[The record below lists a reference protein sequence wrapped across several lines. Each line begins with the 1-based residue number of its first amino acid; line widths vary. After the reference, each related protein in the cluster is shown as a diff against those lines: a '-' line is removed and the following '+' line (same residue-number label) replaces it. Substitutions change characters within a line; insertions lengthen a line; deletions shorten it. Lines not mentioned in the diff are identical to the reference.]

1 MLAIFNTSIR
11 AKLTFAMGFITALLL
26 IIYLAFNSL
35 TKDLN
40 NGVEDFSGRYL
51 PSISSILNADRDLY
65 QAYVAQLKYQQSR
78 SAKAYDS
85 FTENA
90 QQAFER
96 MKHYQE
102 LMQAFPTIQSE
113 LSSFE
118 QSFNAWKSE
127 SEQFFKLVQQE
138 QNEQAAT
145 LLSGSISEKFSA
157 LRDLYNSAGEFLDKH
172 AANTSESLHKET
184 AAYQFWLL
192 VLMAIAL
199 IIGALIT
206 FFVPRGTVASIHQLT
221 QRIQEI
227 NNGDGDLTQRIN
239 SPDKD
244 ECGTL
249 ANSFDE
255 FVDNLQRLIKAIS
268 ESSHS
273 LEANSNDL
281 KSSYEERRR
290 LNTQQSHNLD
300 MVATAVTEFSS
311 SVKEVA
317 ENTSNTSDVANDTV
331 TIITRGMAVI
341 NESVNHIQALSDSI
355 ENANQSIETL
365 ALDSESIASVLDVIR
380 NIAEQ
385 TNLLALNAAIEAA
398 RAGEQGRGF
407 AVVADEVRSLAS
419 KTQQST
425 EEIQQMI
432 DKLQSGVRNA
442 VGSIKDGSE
451 KVQMNVDL
459 TNQTKQVFEEIQG
472 STEQVND
479 MATQIAAAT
488 EEQSSTSEEINSNLL
503 ELNDNNRDSQALSE
517 TIYQITQDMDS
528 STSKLSTDVQRFKV

>member
-1 MLAIFNTSIR
+1 MFDLLNTSIR
-11 AKLTFAMGFITALLL
+11 AKLTFAMAFITVLL
-26 IIYLAFNSL
+26 IVVYLAFNSL

-40 NGVEDFSGRYL
+40 NGVEDFSGKYL
-51 PSISSILNADRDLY
+51 PSISAILNADRDLY
-65 QAYVAQLKYQQSR
+65 QAYVAQLKYQNT
-78 SAKAYDS
+78 KAPKDLAS
-85 FTENA
+85 FQENA

-96 MKHYQE
+96 MKQYQS
-102 LMQAFPTIQSE
+102 LMKDYSEVQSK
-113 LSSFE
+113 LNAFE
-118 QSFNAWKSE
+118 QRFNDWKSE
-127 SEQFFKLVQQE
+127 SDKFFNLALQGQD
-138 QNEQAAT
+138 EQAAK
-145 LLSGSISEKFSA
+145 LLSGSVSNKFSA
-157 LRDLYNSAGEFLDKH
+157 LRDLYDVAGEFLDKH
-172 AANTSESLHKET
+172 AQATSKALHKET
-184 AAYQFWLL
+184 GQYQFWLL
-192 VLMAIAL
+192 ILVAL
-199 IIGALIT
+199 AVVVGGLISV
-206 FFVPRGTVASIHQLT
+206 FVPKAVVTSIHQLT

-227 NNGDGDLTQRIN
+227 NSGDGDLTQRIN
-239 SPDKD
+239 SKSKD

-249 ANSFDE
+249 ANSFDD
-255 FVDNLQRLIKAIS
+255 FVNSLQSLIKEIS
-268 ESSHS
+268 DGSRALDNSSG
-273 LEANSNDL
+273 EL
-281 KSSYEERRR
+281 KSSYEESQR
-290 LNTQQSHNLD
+290 LNSQQSHNLD

-317 ENTSNTSDVANDTV
+317 QNTSNTSDVANDTV
-331 TIITRGMAVI
+331 AIITRGVGVI

-365 ALDSESIASVLDVIR
+365 AVDSENIASVLDVIR

-459 TNQTKQVFEEIQG
+459 TNQTQQIFEEIQG

-488 EEQSSTSEEINSNLL
+488 EQQSSTSEEINSNLL

-517 TIYQITQDMDS
+517 KIYQITQDVDV
-528 STSKLSTDVQRFKV
+528 STNKLSSDVQQFKV